1 MMNLMNGSL
10 ISEFSRVLCMSDEL
24 NDTFGVRLECRLFGS
39 SIEVYEEIGVE
50 IGIRRMLIS

>member
-39 SIEVYEEIGVE
+39 SIEVYKEIG
-50 IGIRRMLIS
+50 